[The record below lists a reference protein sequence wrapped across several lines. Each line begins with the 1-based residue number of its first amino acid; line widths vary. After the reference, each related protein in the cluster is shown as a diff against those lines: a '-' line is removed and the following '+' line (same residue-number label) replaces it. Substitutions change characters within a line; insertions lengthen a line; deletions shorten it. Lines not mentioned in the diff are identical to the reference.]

1 MLENIIPS
9 PKKIQYAEGIL
20 AVTPAIYSD
29 NAEWSDLLSAF
40 KTAFKKIYK
49 VEMKLEKG
57 GITAL
62 VDPALKAGHY
72 RIECDDSLRL
82 YAADA
87 EGMGYALVSILNAAE
102 IKNDKIEIEKAIV
115 EDYPDKDYRGL
126 MVDLARQWHP
136 FRALLTYV
144 DICYFTKTKYLHLHF
159 IDDQR
164 YTLPT
169 KLYPNLL
176 IEGEHYT
183 FEQIEK
189 LNAYAKARGVIII
202 PEFEAPGH
210 AAIFNEK
217 YPDVFAN
224 RLEGGEGGTLVT
236 EEGAIVTAKNIICP
250 SRKDSWAAIEAL
262 LKEISELFPD
272 TPYIHIGADEA
283 NHKAWDYCTDCKA
296 YMKEHN
302 IACTKE
308 LLAETCGRL
317 AQVVLDLGRTPIIW
331 EGFAKEYAHYIP
343 KETIVI
349 SWENHYNFTRDLL
362 ADGFKIINCSWQPLY
377 IVANPDHR
385 WGPRHLIDWNIHRWE
400 HWWSNSDAHLNPVTI
415 EPTEQLLGAQVCAW
429 ECTFEQDLTPIME
442 HLPVVAEHC
451 WNNRRVLTWPEYIRR
466 QRPTRQ
472 KLAWLIQSFE

>member
-9 PKKIQYAEGIL
+9 PKKIQYAEGTL
-20 AVTPAIYSD
+20 SVNPAICTEI
-29 NAEWSDLLSAF
+29 AEWGDLLNAF
-40 KTAFKKIYK
+40 QAAFQKIYK
-49 VEMKLEKG
+49 IEMKNEKG

-62 VDPALKAGHY
+62 LDASLKAGHY

-82 YAADA
+82 YASGA
-87 EGMGYALVSILNAAE
+87 EGIGYALVSILNAAE
-102 IKNDKIEIEKAIV
+102 IKDGKIEMEKAVI
-115 EDYPDKDYRGL
+115 EDHPDKDYRGL

-136 FRALLTYV
+136 FRALLRYV
-144 DICYFTKTKYLHLHF
+144 DICYFTKMKYLHLHF

-169 KLYPNLL
+169 KLFPNLL

-183 FEQIEK
+183 FEQIEELK
-189 LNAYAKARGVIII
+189 AYAKARGVIII

-210 AAIFNEK
+210 AAIFNDK
-217 YPDVFAN
+217 YPEIFAN

-236 EEGAIVTAKNIICP
+236 EEGAVVTARNIICP
-250 SRKDSWAAIEAL
+250 ARKDSWAAIEAL
-262 LKEISELFPD
+262 LKEIAELFPD

-283 NHKAWDYCTDCKA
+283 NHKAWGYCSDCKA

-317 AQVVLDLGRTPIIW
+317 TQTILNLGRTPIIW

-349 SWENHYNFTRDLL
+349 SWENHYNYTYDLL
-362 ADGFKIINCSWQPLY
+362 ADGFRIINCSWQPLY
-377 IVANPDHR
+377 IVANPAHR
-385 WGPRHLIDWNIHRWE
+385 WGPMHLIEWNIHRWE
-400 HWWSNSDAHLNPVTI
+400 HWWDQSEAKLNPISI
-415 EPTEQLLGAQVCAW
+415 EPTDQLLGAQVCAW

-451 WNNRRVLTWPEYIRR
+451 WNNRRVLSNSQYFHR

-472 KLAWLIQSFE
+472 KLAFLVQEVQ